1 MNTPDPTADFS
12 YLLDMGPPQG
22 SGRAARLDAGR
33 ILSRVL
39 QLRWLLIGVFCLAM
53 LTGIYLAA
61 TLPRTYRSESTIL
74 VEPQSVPDKYVHS
87 TVPIEIDARIAS
99 LAQQIL
105 SVSNLMDLIERFK
118 LFADGP
124 ERNLFIE
131 EKVEKM
137 RRRLHVKIADEEFTK
152 NRRGGSRA
160 SAFMISYEDPD
171 PRKAYQ
177 VVNAIA
183 TFVIDQNLKM
193 RQTVATG
200 TSEFLSA
207 ELNRMRARL
216 EEVEKALEEYRRVN
230 MGELP
235 EQLPS
240 NLAVL
245 DRLEQQLRQVH
256 QNLRDEKNRLL
267 IVETQLKFAQQMP
280 PSSASGVPAPPETG
294 PAGLEALRQQL
305 AALLAKY
312 TESHPDVVALK
323 KKIEALEKEMAEGG
337 APPQPPPAAA
347 PPVAPGGRP
356 PLAAELLGQQQ
367 AILRNIKALEGEAL
381 KIQEQIEY
389 YQKRVENTPKRE
401 QELLLLKRDY
411 DNIKATYSS
420 VLNRKLE
427 ADIALNME
435 KTQKGEQFRILDPPR
450 MAEKPI
456 SPDLRMIFLACLV
469 AGLGGGAG
477 VVFLFEFFD
486 RSVRKP
492 EALQMR
498 FSLPVL
504 LVMPEV
510 EHLQPRRRRV
520 LVWLNHAL
528 SAAGALACLALLAG
542 LAAVTLLDA
551 SAVERVK
558 ELLKSAV

>member
-1 MNTPDPTADFS
+1 MMNTSDPTADFS
-12 YLLDMGPPQG
+12 YLLDMGPTQS
-22 SGRAARLDAGR
+22 SGRTGRLDVGR
-33 ILSRVL
+33 VLNRVL

-74 VEPQSVPDKYVHS
+74 VEPQSVPDKYVHT

-124 ERNLFIE
+124 ERDLFIE

-137 RRRLHVKIADEEFTK
+137 RSRLRVRIADEEFIK

-160 SAFMISYEDPD
+160 SAFTISYEDSD

-177 VVNAIA
+177 VVNAMA

-193 RQTVATG
+193 RQTHATG

-240 NLAVL
+240 NLAIL
-245 DRLEQQLRQVH
+245 ERLEQQLRQVH

-267 IVETQLKFAQQMP
+267 IVETQLKFAQQMSPSPASAALP
-280 PSSASGVPAPPETG
+280 PAETG

-337 APPQPPPAAA
+337 APATA

-356 PLAAELLGQQQ
+356 LLTAELLGQQQ
-367 AILRNIKALEGEAL
+367 AILRNIKALEGETL

-456 SPDLRMIFLACLV
+456 SPNLRMIFLACLV
-469 AGLGGGAG
+469 AGLGMGAG

-504 LVMPEV
+504 MVMPDM

-520 LVWLNHAL
+520 LAGLNHAL

-542 LAAVTLLDA
+542 LAAVTLLDV
-551 SAVERVK
+551 SAAERIK
-558 ELLKSAV
+558 EMLKSIV